1 MSEAE
6 ATPAARIPRFAGA
19 KRFQGLYVYAASG
32 DTTDTRALQGGVPH
46 VGIHKTRQP
55 VAFPSLILETG
66 IRTESEVGF
75 PSYRLSL
82 PRSAWVG
89 RIW

>member
-32 DTTDTRALQGGVPH
+32 DTTDTRALQGGDPH
-46 VGIHKTRQP
+46 VGVQD
-55 VAFPSLILETG
+55 
-66 IRTESEVGF
+66 
-75 PSYRLSL
+75 
-82 PRSAWVG
+82 SAACCVPYSDSGDWHQDRV
-89 RIW
+89 